1 MAAVPAQLP
10 DEFGPGPTDDS
21 VLRFIK
27 THRACAV
34 WEGKDPGPL
43 KCRGRNDEFRK
54 RRRIVVDDRIVD
66 IVKRVGL
73 EGLYRTPSREI
84 DHNLITAF
92 VERWRPETHTFHLPH
107 GETTI
112 TLQDVEVLFGIPI
125 DGEAIVGTTDLTW
138 KDECQSL
145 LGIAT
150 NDTTLKGQRIQIK
163 KLLEKIDEGLP
174 DDATEV
180 VVHQYARCYILALL
194 ADTIFA
200 DKSGDRVHTMWLRM
214 LRNLRNPPQYSW
226 GSACLA
232 WLYRELCRA
241 TDRGA
246 SQIGGALLLVQY
258 WAWVRF
264 PFLCPRMDLPPDGA
278 YGPPF
283 APSPLSIK
291 TVWVVNTLNSPAEIC
306 LVRYRQLLDC
316 MHPKQVVW
324 QPYETELAHLPAF
337 CVAGRDVWTARVP
350 LVCFWLVEKHTPD
363 RVVRQFGMV
372 QEPPPYVDTDEALH
386 AIDLRGKMN
395 VNWRDRHYGHIR
407 VWNTRARSLCP
418 GARLEGD
425 MSPAHPYFDW
435 YDRVTWRFVDHTSAS
450 LIIMVASHK
459 KLLRLHTVGSP
470 EYNHISAVLKT
481 VERLHRITARLPLEN
496 IDGANPE
503 APEDTGRPSTSS
515 TRASHSHGQRAA
527 SHQVVSRADLP
538 PPPRASPAPEF
549 PPPPH
554 ASPSP
559 EIPPHTAHV
568 VSNLDISLPTTHAS
582 FHPEIPSHT
591 SHTFFDPAHLSFTPP
606 SFDLGPDFNQTP
618 PVMHTQSPSYNIR
631 HIDHVPPH
639 SHSMSFMPTPRLHI
653 DPMSTGTHISFA
665 TPSSPAVVGSQA
677 KQPAVHVENEQVVGL
692 QSPPQGRPK
701 RTMKAPPCGT
711 GGHKAGHNAG
721 PTVILSSPVL
731 NEGELESLL
740 NDPSLKPQ
748 VLPTFF
754 DIRKG
759 VDGSLEKTLNIYS
772 EAADEAVRNGSQL
785 LVLSDRSK

>member
-10 DEFGPGPTDDS
+10 DEFGPEPTDDS

-73 EGLYRTPSREI
+73 EGLYRTPGREI

-200 DKSGDRVHTMWLRM
+200 DKSGDRVHTMWLQM

-232 WLYRELCRA
+232 WLYRELCKA

-324 QPYETELAHLPAF
+324 QPYEAELAHLPAF

-386 AIDLRGKMN
+386 AIDLRGKVE
-395 VNWRDRHYGHIR
+395 VNWRDRHDGHIR
-407 VWNTRARSLCP
+407 VWNTRARSLCL

-425 MSPAHPYFDW
+425 MSP
-435 YDRVTWRFVDHTSAS
+435 
-450 LIIMVASHK
+450 VASHK
-459 KLLRLHTVGSP
+459 KLLRLYTVGSL
-470 EYNHISAVLKT
+470 EYKHISAVLKT
-481 VERLHRITARLPLEN
+481 VERLHRITARLPLED

-503 APEDTGRPSTSS
+503 VPEDTGRPSTSS

-554 ASPSP
+554 ASPSL
-559 EIPPHTAHV
+559 EIPPHTAHA
-568 VSNLDISLPTTHAS
+568 VSDLDISLPTTPAS

-618 PVMHTQSPSYNIR
+618 PVMHTQSPSYNIG

-721 PTVILSSPVL
+721 PTQREEPH
-731 NEGELESLL
+731 EG
-740 NDPSLKPQ
+740 DAVPPPPHTRHYTRQHK
-748 VLPTFF
+748 
-754 DIRKG
+754 RKMH
-759 VDGSLEKTLNIYS
+759 
-772 EAADEAVRNGSQL
+772 
-785 LVLSDRSK
+785 

>member
-1 MAAVPAQLP
+1 M
-10 DEFGPGPTDDS
+10 E
-21 VLRFIK
+21 
-27 THRACAV
+27 
-34 WEGKDPGPL
+34 
-43 KCRGRNDEFRK
+43 
-54 RRRIVVDDRIVD
+54 
-66 IVKRVGL
+66 
-73 EGLYRTPSREI
+73 
-84 DHNLITAF
+84 
-92 VERWRPETHTFHLPH
+92 
-107 GETTI
+107 
-112 TLQDVEVLFGIPI
+112 
-125 DGEAIVGTTDLTW
+125 
-138 KDECQSL
+138 
-145 LGIAT
+145 
-150 NDTTLKGQRIQIK
+150 
-163 KLLEKIDEGLP
+163 
-174 DDATEV
+174 
-180 VVHQYARCYILALL
+180 
-194 ADTIFA
+194 
-200 DKSGDRVHTMWLRM
+200 
-214 LRNLRNPPQYSW
+214 
-226 GSACLA
+226 
-232 WLYRELCRA
+232 
-241 TDRGA
+241 
-246 SQIGGALLLVQY
+246 
-258 WAWVRF
+258 
-264 PFLCPRMDLPPDGA
+264 
-278 YGPPF
+278 
-283 APSPLSIK
+283 
-291 TVWVVNTLNSPAEIC
+291 
-306 LVRYRQLLDC
+306 
-316 MHPKQVVW
+316 
-324 QPYETELAHLPAF
+324 
-337 CVAGRDVWTARVP
+337 
-350 LVCFWLVEKHTPD
+350 
-363 RVVRQFGMV
+363 
-372 QEPPPYVDTDEALH
+372 
-386 AIDLRGKMN
+386 

-425 MSPAHPYFDW
+425 MSSAHPYFDW

-459 KLLRLHTVGSP
+459 KLLKLYTVGSP
-470 EYNHISAVLKT
+470 EYNHISAILKT
-481 VERLHRITARLPLEN
+481 VERLHRITARLPLED

-538 PPPRASPAPEF
+538 PPPCASPAPEF

-559 EIPPHTAHV
+559 EIPPHTAHA
-568 VSNLDISLPTTHAS
+568 VSDLDISLPTTHAS

-618 PVMHTQSPSYNIR
+618 PVMHTQSPSYNIG

-711 GGHKAGHNAG
+711 SGHKAGHNAG
-721 PTVILSSPVL
+721 PTVGPENASQVILSSPVL

-785 LVLSDRSK
+785 LVLSDRSDVLEPTRLAVPILLAVGAVHQHLIQNGLRMSASIVAETAQCFSTHQFACLVGFGASAICPYLALETCRQWRLSNKTVNLMRNGKMPTVTIEQAQKNFCKAVKSGLLKILSKMGISLLSSYCGAQIFEIYGLGKEIVDLSFCGSVSKIGGLTFDEVSKT